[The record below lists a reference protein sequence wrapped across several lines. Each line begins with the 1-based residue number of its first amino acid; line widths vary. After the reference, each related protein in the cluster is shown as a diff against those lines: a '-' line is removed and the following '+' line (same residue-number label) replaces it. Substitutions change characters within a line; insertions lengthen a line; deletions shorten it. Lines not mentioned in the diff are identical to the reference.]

1 MYKMMETT
9 HTNQAN
15 AETTELK
22 NHLGGGQAWLR
33 AGDSGP
39 ENTVTSTCMFPLCKR
54 PGHPGQVPQRP
65 RGMGTLRT
73 LSILNSGCT
82 IECSPLLSCSLSL
95 ESSSQCS
102 R

>member
-1 MYKMMETT
+1 
-9 HTNQAN
+9 
-15 AETTELK
+15 
-22 NHLGGGQAWLR
+22 
-33 AGDSGP
+33 
-39 ENTVTSTCMFPLCKR
+39 MFPLCKR